1 MSDSRPWQ
9 VRTAYCSCCL
19 AETDHRLEQDGAVG
33 RYKYR
38 CEGCGASTVVCAAV
52 GCTHMATLA
61 RTRDGGSRWW
71 CAEHNGDIASFANLE
86 VKLAD
91 LAEWND
97 FFKRDSINYASA
109 TKTTLVAGSLAALII
124 PVGVLFAPALAA
136 RLGAL
141 GLLGAASTGT
151 EIVSLSGA
159 ALKSASLAYIG
170 GVAAKGGGMALGTLL
185 IAAGSAALGAR
196 VGGGVAHAYFR
207 EVDRYAVLKLRDAAA
222 PRTRG
227 RRKTVVF
234 VNGWLQE
241 ADKEFAAW
249 QRGTKAQ
256 YGNAAAYGVTWES
269 GRPVET
275 LTKAGSL
282 GTAVT
287 ATLAGLTVATRAF
300 LPAAVA
306 EAIRFVLANPWHV
319 AFHKS
324 GKVGVLN
331 AEMLLRHTGPPVTL
345 MGHSLGARTILYT
358 LLTLAER
365 VEKPIVRD
373 VYLFGGAADSER
385 KDWGQAAKAVGGT
398 IYNFH
403 SDRDDVLGKALRIA
417 SAGFTK
423 PIGTTPICSTA
434 RNIVNFDCSDLVGG
448 HDDYKPNL
456 QELLSRA
463 RRAGRI

>member
-1 MSDSRPWQ
+1 M
-9 VRTAYCSCCL
+9 
-19 AETDHRLEQDGAVG
+19 
-33 RYKYR
+33 
-38 CEGCGASTVVCAAV
+38 
-52 GCTHMATLA
+52 
-61 RTRDGGSRWW
+61 
-71 CAEHNGDIASFANLE
+71 
-86 VKLAD
+86 KLAD

-97 FFKRDSINYASA
+97 FFKRDSVNYAAA
-109 TKTTLVAGSLAALII
+109 TKTTLVAVSLATLAV
-124 PVGVLFAPALAA
+124 PVGALVAPALAA

-151 EIVSLSGA
+151 PIMSLSGA

-170 GVAAKGGGMALGTLL
+170 GGALATQGGGMALGTLL
-185 IAAGSAALGAR
+185 IAAGSAALGGR

-207 EVDRYAVLKLRDAAA
+207 EVDGYAVRKLRDAAA

-269 GRPVET
+269 GRPVEA

-282 GTAVT
+282 GTAIT
-287 ATLAGLTVATRAF
+287 ATLAGLRTVATRAF
-300 LPAAVA
+300 LPAAIA

-324 GKVGVLN
+324 GQVGVLN
-331 AEMLLRHTGPPVTL
+331 AEMLVRHTGPPVTL

-358 LLTLAER
+358 LLNLAHR
-365 VEKPIVRD
+365 ASKPIIRD
-373 VYLFGGAADSER
+373 VYLFGGAADSAR

-417 SAGFTK
+417 NAGFTK

-434 RNIVNFDCSDLVGG
+434 RNIVNLYCSDLVGG

-456 QELLSRA
+456 QELLLRA
-463 RRAGRI
+463 RRAGRICRWRRDANKRC